1 MFTSALHDAALAF
14 WYAIAI
20 YAKVAIHCVLDLTA
34 Q

>member
-14 WYAIAI
+14 WYAIVIYAPAAI
-20 YAKVAIHCVLDLTA
+20 YCTLDLTA